1 MYVIGERI
9 NGMFKDVRAAIQ
21 AKDKKPIQELAL
33 KQLAACANALDIN
46 VGPASD
52 KPIDA
57 MMWLVEAVREV
68 TNAPLAIDSPKWE
81 VQSAIIPKVTG
92 PKIINSC
99 KSDESELD
107 RYVDLAVKNNASLIA
122 LCIDEKGVPSDVE
135 KRVELGA
142 MAAGKAMEAGMTMDR
157 LFIDPIIVPVNVA
170 PTSPTVVMEAMRQ
183 LQMISNPPPHLVLGL
198 SNVSQGCKQRHLVNR
213 IYAVMAMSAGMDAFI
228 GDPSDM
234 DLMDAGITTDMM
246 TGKSIY
252 CDSFLDAY
260 RMTVRAAS
268 K

>member
-1 MYVIGERI
+1 
-9 NGMFKDVRAAIQ
+9 MFKDVRAAIQ
-21 AKDKKPIQELAL
+21 GRDKKAIQDLAR
-33 KQLAACANALDIN
+33 KQLDSCAQALDLN

-52 KPIDA
+52 KPIEA
-57 MMWLVEAVREV
+57 MLWLVEAVREV
-68 TNAPLAIDSPKWE
+68 TQAPLAIDSPKWE
-81 VQSAIIPKVTG
+81 VQEAVIPKVPG
-92 PKIINSC
+92 EKIINSC
-99 KSDESELD
+99 KSDEDALVK
-107 RYVDLAVKNNASLIA
+107 YVDLAVKNGAGLVA

-142 MAAGKAMEAGMTMDR
+142 LAATKAMEGGMAMDK

-183 LQMISNPPPHLVLGL
+183 LQLVTSPPPHLILGL

-213 IYAVMAMSAGMDAFI
+213 IYLVMAMSAGMDAVI
-228 GDPSDM
+228 ADPM
-234 DLMDAGITTDMM
+234 DTELMDAGITTEMM
-246 TGKSIY
+246 TGKTIY

-260 RMTVRAAS
+260 RMQVKSGR